1 MSRCVRI
8 RSDKGSKNNPGKH
21 TFSDLCLAP
30 QMAGGFNVV
39 LRMHIFLSDCLVL
52 LQAQIELELV
62 HLWRQVGALQ
72 EKVSS
77 GQNLLVSELF
87 AIKPPE
93 SLR

>member
-1 MSRCVRI
+1 LLRI
-8 RSDKGSKNNPGKH
+8 NLLVCLPRSI
-21 TFSDLCLAP
+21 
-30 QMAGGFNVV
+30 V
-39 LRMHIFLSDCLVL
+39 
-52 LQAQIELELV
+52 QAQIELELV

-77 GQNLLVSELF
+77 GQNLLVPELF